1 MTDIHNMAEPSLEI
15 VKGVE
20 EISPSPNIYDNE
32 NIYSTIYDE
41 DKITSANDDDYIEIT
56 PWTKNT

>member
-1 MTDIHNMAEPSLEI
+1 MTDIHNMAEPNLEI

-20 EISPSPNIYDNE
+20 EISPSPSIYDNE

-41 DKITSANDDDYIEIT
+41 DKITSANNDDYIEMN
-56 PWTKNT
+56 PMD